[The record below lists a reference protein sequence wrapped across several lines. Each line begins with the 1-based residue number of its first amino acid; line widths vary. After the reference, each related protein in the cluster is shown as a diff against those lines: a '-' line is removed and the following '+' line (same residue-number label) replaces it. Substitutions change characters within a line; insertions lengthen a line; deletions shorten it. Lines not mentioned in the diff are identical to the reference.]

1 MLVSPIFFQHLEM
14 VEGYRAKA
22 YHDTAGHMT
31 IGIGHL
37 IKDTEPELKTMCLS
51 REAALALAK
60 EDISVAEAAV
70 NAYVKVPLKQEQ
82 FDALVSFVYNIGIG
96 AFSKSTLLRKLN
108 AGHCCAVPDEMRK
121 WTKQRELRGRRQA
134 EILLYTGDTINGTS
148 SV

>member
-1 MLVSPIFFQHLEM
+1 
-14 VEGYRAKA
+14 
-22 YHDTAGHMT
+22 MT

-37 IKDTEPELKTMCLS
+37 IKDDEQELKTMCLS
-51 REAALALAK
+51 HDTALALAK
-60 EDISVAEAAV
+60 IDVTVAEAAV
-70 NAYVKVPLKQEQ
+70 NTYVQVPLKQEQ

-96 AFSKSTLLRKLN
+96 AFAKSTLLRKLN

-148 SV
+148 AV